1 MKKIGMLAMTVALL
15 LPMVAFTAG
24 PAGAAGGTTCKPP
37 SGKLTFSP
45 GVGSTLKAQTIS
57 INLPV
62 TGCVGG
68 GVKSGTFKGTLKTAP
83 TDLAM
88 LAKMASNLKFTSTIT
103 WNTKA
108 TSTFTATSAT
118 KVGKVITS
126 KVTGKISKGLFL
138 GLTFSSSQTVTYGPI
153 VGGVI
158 KTLNIKGTGS
168 ITIR

>member
-1 MKKIGMLAMTVALL
+1 MKKFGMFAMAIVLLVPMAAL
-15 LPMVAFTAG
+15 FAG

-57 INLPV
+57 INLPI

-68 GVKSGTFKGTLKTAP
+68 GVTGGTFKGTLKTAP

-88 LAKMASNLKFTSTIT
+88 LAKQAANLKFTVTIT
-103 WNTKA
+103 WNTHK
-108 TSTFTATSAT
+108 TSTFTATSST

-126 KVTGKISKGLFL
+126 KVSGKITKGLFV